1 MKKLLPILL
10 SIIPLQA
17 VSSTECESNPLIL
30 QVNQITELK
39 GQLFVAL
46 HTSETS
52 YLKDDEEPFR
62 ATTVVVMNKGS
73 QQLSLCDV
81 PAGDYVISIYH
92 DENDNNELDT
102 GFFGIP
108 KEPYGFS
115 NNLDRMRPPSFEE
128 ATFHFDTNSLVEIN
142 LR

>member
-10 SIIPLQA
+10 TIIPLQA
-17 VSSTECESNPLIL
+17 VPSAKCESNPLNL
-30 QVNQITELK
+30 QVNQIEELK
-39 GQLFVAL
+39 GHLFVAL

-52 YLKDDEEPFR
+52 YLKGDEEPFR
-62 ATTVVVMNKGS
+62 ETTAVVMNKGS

-81 PAGDYVISIYH
+81 PAGDYVISIFH

-102 GFFGIP
+102 GLFGIP

-128 ATFHFDTNSLVEIN
+128 ATFHFDTNSLIEVN